1 MAADLD
7 DANMVRMK
15 GRGPNGSVNRWPRCV
30 IGSGAAHLI
39 LLVACVVFQ
48 PAPESPR
55 SILRVK
61 LLGGASAP
69 DTTPIVTDVVRQPAP
84 TSVAAPPPKPR
95 RPLRYANPT
104 APAQPVPASPSVE
117 PLGPSTPA
125 LVELPQQPL
134 AQSAAFPQV
143 DAAESPPVVAA
154 PNVVEQPEPP
164 RPSPATRDAGT
175 PGAAGSRDGVRPP
188 IAGGGSGTSPPTP
201 VSAAAPGGAFV
212 YEGQGRASAP
222 GNGSGTGPGHS
233 AGLGSGA
240 GAGGVSGGGDGHAGG
255 SAQVARAGSGAGS
268 GNGAGPGGRNGEQ
281 LLRTIR
287 RQIERVWTYPDA
299 ARRDG
304 LEGTVWL
311 RFRIGPDG
319 SVEQVEVDRSSGHA
333 LLDDAAITA
342 VRRAGP
348 YPSYGGPIRYPF
360 TYRLDR

>member
-1 MAADLD
+1 
-7 DANMVRMK
+7 
-15 GRGPNGSVNRWPRCV
+15 
-30 IGSGAAHLI
+30 
-39 LLVACVVFQ
+39 
-48 PAPESPR
+48 
-55 SILRVK
+55 
-61 LLGGASAP
+61 
-69 DTTPIVTDVVRQPAP
+69 
-84 TSVAAPPPKPR
+84 
-95 RPLRYANPT
+95 
-104 APAQPVPASPSVE
+104 
-117 PLGPSTPA
+117 
-125 LVELPQQPL
+125 
-134 AQSAAFPQV
+134 
-143 DAAESPPVVAA
+143 
-154 PNVVEQPEPP
+154 
-164 RPSPATRDAGT
+164 
-175 PGAAGSRDGVRPP
+175 
-188 IAGGGSGTSPPTP
+188 
-201 VSAAAPGGAFV
+201 
-212 YEGQGRASAP
+212 
-222 GNGSGTGPGHS
+222 
-233 AGLGSGA
+233 LGSGA

-255 SAQVARAGSGAGS
+255 SAQVARAGNGAGS